1 MSERPVVIY
10 IAPMKSL
17 VQEFVRTLGKLR
29 GLSIHIAELYGI
41 EQMKR
46 DLAAAVGVI
55 ETQEIVFSSPPLP
68 STALKTVQVN
78 LICQTGIFT
87 LNDVDSV

>member
-1 MSERPVVIY
+1 
-10 IAPMKSL
+10 
-17 VQEFVRTLGKLR
+17 
-29 GLSIHIAELYGI
+29 
-41 EQMKR
+41 MKR